1 MNRLILEIII
11 AIVAIALVIEVGA
24 FIVATLMF
32 GRFQ

>member
-1 MNRLILEIII
+1 MNRLMVEIGI

-32 GRFQ
+32 GRFK